1 MVTVKFRTYGMLLFV
16 ECRVPS
22 FSPSDLEGGFGGGG
36 GGHGYFSRVRL
47 TGIGS
52 VRVTFRV

>member
-22 FSPSDLEGGFGGGG
+22 FSPSDNNQKD
-36 GGHGYFSRVRL
+36 RVL
-47 TGIGS
+47 
-52 VRVTFRV
+52 